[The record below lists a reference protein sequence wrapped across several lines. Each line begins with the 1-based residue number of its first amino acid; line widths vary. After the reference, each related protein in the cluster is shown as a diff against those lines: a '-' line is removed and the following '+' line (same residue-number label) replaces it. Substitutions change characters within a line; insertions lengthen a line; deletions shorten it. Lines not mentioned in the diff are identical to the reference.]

1 MNVLKN
7 LSAVFVV
14 ALDMAVSASY
24 VTPAPGESAD
34 PAQPQSAS
42 IATPGKMAVVTVSAK
57 RMSAAE
63 KQRSLEA
70 ERLARQGSAP
80 GNRI

>member
-1 MNVLKN
+1 
-7 LSAVFVV
+7 
-14 ALDMAVSASY
+14 
-24 VTPAPGESAD
+24 
-34 PAQPQSAS
+34 
-42 IATPGKMAVVTVSAK
+42 VSAK

-70 ERLARQGSAP
+70 ERRMARQGSAP

>member
-7 LSAVFVV
+7 FEAVFVV
-14 ALDMAVSASY
+14 ALGMAVSASY
-24 VTPAPGESAD
+24 VAQRPAD
-34 PAQPQSAS
+34 TAQPQSAS

-70 ERLARQGSAP
+70 ERRMARRGSAP
-80 GNRI
+80 GNRT